1 MNIIQSFFNK
11 RITPQNLNYRGGYLS
26 SFVFWLSIAYSCLLL
41 KRNNPTLRLL
51 FYGNETIVHI
61 LKDLFKLP
69 YDKYYICDYNGDY
82 NEWFYCWPKILTYQR
97 QKEPFIHIDSD
108 IFMWTPIPEALLKA
122 PLVAQHKERDSNFY
136 REVFNEIKKDNIQL
150 PQYIMQHCIGDKYI

>member
-82 NEWFYCWPKILTYQR
+82 NEWFYCWPKILTILR
-97 QKEPFIHIDSD
+97 
-108 IFMWTPIPEALLKA
+108 
-122 PLVAQHKERDSNFY
+122 
-136 REVFNEIKKDNIQL
+136 
-150 PQYIMQHCIGDKYI
+150 

>member
-69 YDKYYICDYNGDY
+69 YDKYYICTTSHH
-82 NEWFYCWPKILTYQR
+82 LL
-97 QKEPFIHIDSD
+97 
-108 IFMWTPIPEALLKA
+108 IPGQAA
-122 PLVAQHKERDSNFY
+122 HRSARPY
-136 REVFNEIKKDNIQL
+136 RE
-150 PQYIMQHCIGDKYI
+150 G

>member
-51 FYGNETIVHI
+51 F
-61 LKDLFKLP
+61 
-69 YDKYYICDYNGDY
+69 
-82 NEWFYCWPKILTYQR
+82 W
-97 QKEPFIHIDSD
+97 
-108 IFMWTPIPEALLKA
+108 
-122 PLVAQHKERDSNFY
+122 
-136 REVFNEIKKDNIQL
+136 
-150 PQYIMQHCIGDKYI
+150 